1 MNNVTRCPFKGTSI
15 LDVMMSK
22 TEREAICE
30 YAAPT
35 NTGGGKKKKGQKM
48 IPTAYRDIGENTS
61 LQTMWPLLSTNNQNP
76 EGAFG
81 LNITAKIM
89 GIF

>member
-1 MNNVTRCPFKGTSI
+1 MLSRLTQGEEKN
-15 LDVMMSK
+15 
-22 TEREAICE
+22 EE
-30 YAAPT
+30 
-35 NTGGGKKKKGQKM
+35 KM
-48 IPTAYRDIGENTS
+48 IPTAYRDIGKNTS

-81 LNITAKIM
+81 LNITVKIM